1 MESPSLIILKLF
13 SKDTDK
19 DALLSMM
26 RVLQEM
32 GKSFYFCSRGEGL
45 KVMIRNRSKLNLLM
59 NEAKALGLTIKRYY
73 P

>member
-1 MESPSLIILKLF
+1 MESPSLIILKLY
-13 SKDTDK
+13 SKDK

-26 RVLQEM
+26 RVLQSM
-32 GKSFYFCSRGEGL
+32 GKSFYFCPREDGLRVLLRSRSR
-45 KVMIRNRSKLNLLM
+45 VNALM